1 MFQVRCALNG
11 EVYAMKVV
19 DKASVERCR
28 SMDSLQ
34 TNALLTHLI
43 T

>member
-19 DKASVERCR
+19 DKASVERCPLDGQR
-28 SMDSLQ
+28 Q
-34 TNALLTHLI
+34 INGLLTL